1 MVAGSPLMP
10 AIGYRTW
17 RIERIHGEMG
27 VWLVSP
33 YCPAYWPRSERL
45 EAVCRRE
52 PGEVMKRR
60 VLQPHQQEPD
70 CAPPVAGCGCGIYA
84 YHDVEPMLGSIHEH
98 SVGGAVLCWGRVTIH
113 PEVIRVQFARPIALC
128 LPVPSYPNCGVEPE
142 AKRVADT
149 YGVPLVEAGYLAAYA
164 SEFGDSYRP
173 ASAEACDASGHFRAS
188 GLRNFLR
195 KLIDV

>member
-1 MVAGSPLMP
+1 GT
-10 AIGYRTW
+10 GC
-17 RIERIHGEMG
+17 IERIQGEMG
-27 VWLVSP
+27 VWIASP

-84 YHDVEPMLGSIHEH
+84 YHDVETMLGSIHEH

-113 PEVIRVQFARPIALC
+113 PDGIRVLFARPIALC
-128 LPVPSYPNCGVEPE
+128 LPVPRCPDSGADPE
-142 AKRVADT
+142 ARHVAAPS
-149 YGVPLVEAGYLAAYA
+149 GAGWATA
-164 SEFGDSYRP
+164 G
-173 ASAEACDASGHFRAS
+173 
-188 GLRNFLR
+188 
-195 KLIDV
+195 